1 MVFVFFEL
9 MFDNKYVRVYF
20 MCIFFKNRNIC
31 IGKWCI
37 EFVYLSD
44 KLGNID
50 CGFFENRF

>member
-1 MVFVFFEL
+1 